1 MAVGPLSNFR
11 QPFEKAEIRE
21 RNQGSPFATLGITAK
36 DAAGRSEEM
45 KPRSRTRSLPTRPDL
60 VYAGTIALIICAG
73 LIARGF
79 GILPIQ

>member
-1 MAVGPLSNFR
+1 
-11 QPFEKAEIRE
+11 
-21 RNQGSPFATLGITAK
+21 
-36 DAAGRSEEM
+36 M
-45 KPRSRTRSLPTRPDL
+45 KPRSLTRSQPSRPDL